1 MAKTNSG
8 LVEYCKAKVGC
19 YYWYGTFGQMASKSL
34 YNQKSSQ
41 YPTYY
46 TAKDFAKQI
55 ANPKQVFD
63 CAGLIKA
70 YLWTD
75 SIDDATSTYNAKQ
88 DFGATAFYNHCTKK
102 GTIDSFDKVVG
113 RLLFKGKSAKMTHV
127 GVYIG
132 DGKIA
137 EAKGHAYG
145 VVISDLDSKWT
156 HWGQCNLITEDSAT
170 SEPAPQ
176 PAPAPAPTKSVDELA
191 KEVIDG
197 KWGNNPE
204 RKRALTEAGYDYDA
218 VQKGVNEMLKKP
230 TPGDNALNEYTRYM
244 VDPAKV
250 NSVLNVR
257 ATPNGRI
264 VGNLPPYAE
273 VNVVEEKDGWARIGT
288 DRWVFK
294 SYLKKT

>member
-34 YNQKSSQ
+34 YNQKSNQ

-63 CAGLIKA
+63 CAGLLKA

-75 SIDDATSTYNAKQ
+75 SIDDTTPTYNAKQ
-88 DFGATAFYNHCTKK
+88 DYGATAFYDHCTKK

-113 RLLFKGKSAKMTHV
+113 RLLFKKKGSKMSHV

-156 HWGQCNLITEDSAT
+156 HWGQCNLITEDSVT
-170 SEPAPQ
+170 PEPAPQ
-176 PAPAPAPTKSVDELA
+176 PTPAPTPK
-191 KEVIDG
+191 
-197 KWGNNPE
+197 PE
-204 RKRALTEAGYDYDA
+204 SNKYI
-218 VQKGVNEMLKKP
+218 
-230 TPGDNALNEYTRYM
+230 

-250 NSVLNVR
+250 HSVLNVR
-257 ATPNGRI
+257 TGPGTGYKVVGHLQPKTEVTVIKTNGSWS
-264 VGNLPPYAE
+264 A
-273 VNVVEEKDGWARIGT
+273 IGI
-288 DRWVFK
+288 DRWV
-294 SYLKKT
+294 SSNYLKKI

>member
-34 YNQKSSQ
+34 YNQKSDQ

-55 ANPKQVFD
+55 ANSKQVFD

-75 SIDDATSTYNAKQ
+75 SIDDTTPTYNAKQ

-113 RLLFKGKSAKMTHV
+113 RLLFKGKGSKMTHV

-156 HWGQCNLITEDSAT
+156 HWGQCNLITEDSVT
-170 SEPAPQ
+170 PEPAPQ
-176 PAPAPAPTKSVDELA
+176 PTPAPTKSIDEIA

-204 RKRALTEAGYDYDA
+204 RKKALTEAGYDYNA
-218 VQKGVNEMLKKP
+218 VQKRVNEMLKDNKP
-230 TPGDNALNEYTRYM
+230 ADPEIKWI

-250 NSVLNVR
+250 HSVLNVR
-257 ATPNGRI
+257 ATPNGKI
-264 VGNLPPYAE
+264 VGHLGPGTTVE
-273 VNVVEEKDGWARIGT
+273 VVEEQGDWVRIGT